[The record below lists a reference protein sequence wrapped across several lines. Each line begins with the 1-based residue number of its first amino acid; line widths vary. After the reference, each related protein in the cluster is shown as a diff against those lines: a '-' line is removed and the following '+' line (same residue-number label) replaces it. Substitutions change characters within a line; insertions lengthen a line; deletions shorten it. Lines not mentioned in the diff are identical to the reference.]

1 MITKQPPSSMPGR
14 IIPVESY
21 PAMMRK
27 SLASKATFELRSERL
42 KQHANEILS
51 TSGEALRAAVL
62 QCVDQLEDA
71 GKSGDMETVFAQAHE
86 IRGMAA
92 TAGMAMVG
100 QIANGLCRYLDA
112 SEQAGIK
119 VDRSLVAL
127 HLDAIIRASRSQ
139 DEANKLGSVVA
150 NELAQLVAKK
160 LDGVKD

>member
-1 MITKQPPSSMPGR
+1 MIAKQPPTSMPGR

-27 SLASKATFELRSERL
+27 SLASKAVFELRSDRL
-42 KQHANEILS
+42 KQHAGEILS
-51 TSGEALRAAVL
+51 TSGEALRTAVL
-62 QCVDQLEDA
+62 QCVGQMEDA

-92 TAGMAMVG
+92 TAGMALVG

-112 SEQAGIK
+112 CEQGRLK
-119 VDRSLVAL
+119 VDRPLVAL
-127 HLDAIIRASRSQ
+127 HMDAIIRAARSQ

-150 NELAQLVAKK
+150 NELAQLAAKK
-160 LDGVKD
+160 LDGVKE